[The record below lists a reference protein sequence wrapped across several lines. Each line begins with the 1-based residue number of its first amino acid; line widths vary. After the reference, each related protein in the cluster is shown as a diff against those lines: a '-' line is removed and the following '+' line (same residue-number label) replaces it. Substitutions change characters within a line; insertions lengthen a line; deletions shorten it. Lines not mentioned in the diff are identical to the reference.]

1 MKTVLFFCLSFLFL
15 CSTDVCVF
23 FFGIRAVYTVMSST
37 VRHVKHERDRE
48 RKTTKLGVIHNTD
61 SHEFGPGFS
70 FMSNIDMDGL
80 LFVPKGICTEA

>member
-1 MKTVLFFCLSFLFL
+1 M
-15 CSTDVCVF
+15 CVF
-23 FFGIRAVYTVMSST
+23 FFRDTGGVYSDELYGATCKT
-37 VRHVKHERDRE
+37 RERERE